1 MTMLSDGKRILLL
14 LAVSMLLVG
23 GCNDNDGPID
33 PPSDPAEALKAQ
45 AIVFDSQF
53 FLQIDVVRTDLNLAQ
68 LSLSPF
74 NPLVERTEQTLSS
87 LVNGSAS
94 RVWWSGVIDAEGF
107 VRNVFP
113 DSMERFVDVNRIE
126 IPAVDSVLREERI
139 DAGPVIIQ
147 EDGRRAI
154 DYYRSIMD
162 QGNVVGAVFAGLAL
176 DTLIDRSMTYIDFS
190 DSTGYHLFMLDDLGQ
205 IVHDYDPTLIGLNVY
220 DTERFGE
227 ITPLVEDLYANTEG
241 SGRYTL
247 VDLGAGGAGENG
259 IEGEYY
265 IGWIRR
271 EYLEDHFLIFAIT
284 QLDEASNQKMNRQ
297 P

>member
-1 MTMLSDGKRILLL
+1 MTMLSDGKRFLLF
-14 LAVSMLLVG
+14 LAVSILLFG
-23 GCNDNDGPID
+23 GCHDDDGPSD
-33 PPSDPAEALKAQ
+33 PPSDPAKALKAQ

-53 FLQIDVVRTDLNLAQ
+53 FSQIDVVRTDLNLAQ

-74 NPLVERTEQTLSS
+74 NPSVERTEQALSS
-87 LVNGSAS
+87 LVNGSVN
-94 RVWWSGVIDAEGF
+94 RIWWSGVIDAEGF
-107 VRNVFP
+107 VRNVYP
-113 DSMERFVDVNRIE
+113 DSMDQFVDVNRMN

-154 DYYRSIMD
+154 DYYRSIVD

-190 DSTGYHLFMLDDLGQ
+190 DSTGYHLFMLDDFGQ
-205 IVHDYDPTLIGLNVY
+205 IVHDSDPSLIGLNVY
-220 DTERFGE
+220 DTDRFSE
-227 ITPLVEDLYANTEG
+227 ITPLVEDLYASTEG

-247 VDLGAGGAGENG
+247 VDLGAGGTGENG

-265 IGWIRR
+265 IGWIQR
-271 EYLEDHFLIFAIT
+271 EYLEGHFLIFAIT
-284 QLDEASNQKMNRQ
+284 QLAEASNQKMILQ